1 MQPPRLQPE
10 HSRRTT
16 LLAKLCACALIAL
29 SPACEGGAT
38 KPQGDGQSSSV
49 SPSVSAA
56 AASAAASASG
66 APSSSQ
72 SSRPES
78 PYAGTWQGSYKA
90 VKGTVTV
97 PPGVRYKS
105 WEDDK
110 EEEYM
115 GEGRI
120 TLAVAAD
127 GVVSGS
133 AKGALGEQSIA
144 GQMDGDTL
152 RAALQAIDPKGG
164 MSGILTGAL
173 KGSKME
179 AELRVSDSHG
189 NIVRRSEVTLSRA
202 ARR

>member
-1 MQPPRLQPE
+1 MQPPRSQPE
-10 HSRRTT
+10 HSRRAA

-29 SPACEGGAT
+29 SPACESGST
-38 KPQGDGQSSSV
+38 KPQSDGQRGSA
-49 SPSVSAA
+49 SPAESAA
-56 AASAAASASG
+56 AASASSA
-66 APSSSQ
+66 PTSSQ
-72 SSRPES
+72 SSEPDS
-78 PYAGTWQGSYKA
+78 PHAGTWQGSYKA

-115 GEGRI
+115 GEGRV

-133 AKGALGEQSIA
+133 AKGALGEQTIA
-144 GQMDGDTL
+144 GQIDGDTL
-152 RAALQAIDPKGG
+152 RTALQATDPKGG

-173 KGSKME
+173 KGSKIE
-179 AELRVSDSHG
+179 AELRVSDSQG
-189 NIVRRSEVTLSRA
+189 NIVRRSEVTFSRV